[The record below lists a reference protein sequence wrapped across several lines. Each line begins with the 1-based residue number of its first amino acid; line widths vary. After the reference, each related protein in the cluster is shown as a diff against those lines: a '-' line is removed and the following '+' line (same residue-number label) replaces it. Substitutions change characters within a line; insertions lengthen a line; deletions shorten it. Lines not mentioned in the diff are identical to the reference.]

1 MFMKK
6 YDQDFVDVVHH
17 LNKKYKGDRDKTA
30 EKMGVKRRTIR
41 YIINKRKPS
50 KYYLSGAKLASK
62 VDKFLQPDAVVESFH
77 EQNSKLTIWQRIK
90 KLLGIFYKKK

>member
-1 MFMKK
+1 MFRKK

-17 LNKKYKGDRDKTA
+17 LNKKYKGDRDQIA
-30 EKMGVKRRTIR
+30 EEMGVKRRTIR

-50 KYYLSGAKLASK
+50 KLSGAKLVSK

-77 EQNSKLTIWQRIK
+77 EQDIKLTIWQR
-90 KLLGIFYKKK
+90 LLGIFYKKK

>member
-1 MFMKK
+1 MFRKK

-17 LNKKYKGDRDKTA
+17 LNKIYKGDRDQIA
-30 EKMGVKRRTIR
+30 EEMGVKRRTVR

-50 KYYLSGAKLASK
+50 KISGAKLASK

-77 EQNSKLTIWQRIK
+77 EQDIKLTIWQRIK
-90 KLLGIFYKKK
+90 KILGIFYKKK

>member
-6 YDQDFVDVVHH
+6 YDQDFVDVLHH
-17 LNKKYKGDRDKTA
+17 LNKKYKGDRGKIA
-30 EKMGVKRRTIR
+30 EKMGIKRRTIM

-50 KYYLSGAKLASK
+50 KLSGAKLLSK

-77 EQNSKLTIWQRIK
+77 EQDSKLTIWQR
-90 KLLGIFYKKK
+90 LLGIFYKKK

>member
-1 MFMKK
+1 MFRKK

-17 LNKKYKGDRDKTA
+17 LNKKYKGDRDQIA
-30 EKMGVKRRTIR
+30 EEMGVKRRTIR

-50 KYYLSGAKLASK
+50 KLSGAKLVSK

-77 EQNSKLTIWQRIK
+77 EQDSKLTIWKRIK

>member
-17 LNKKYKGDRDKTA
+17 LNKKYKGDRDKIA
-30 EKMGVKRRTIR
+30 EKMGIKRKTIR

-50 KYYLSGAKLASK
+50 KLSGAKLVSK
-62 VDKFLQPDAVVESFH
+62 VDKFLQPDTVVESFH
-77 EQNSKLTIWQRIK
+77 EQDSKLTIWQR
-90 KLLGIFYKKK
+90 LLGIFYKKK